1 MKYINLKKQLAILTI
16 AAFTFSACKKIT
28 TPEPMGDRGQ
38 TIVKILNG
46 GVAPAPGIIS
56 EAISFV
62 NVPYTL
68 EKALVDIR
76 RDVPNNSALNSTTVI
91 TVKDD
96 TSAIAFFNQDTV
108 STNPDRTNPSNLYY
122 YQLPTSWYSL
132 VLPAGIVKTGGQG
145 GNFSVTFAPGE
156 FAKQIEINI
165 PDATVLDPSNLY
177 ALAFTITTIDA
188 TGKISQAS
196 NSVIL
201 QIGAKNNY
209 DGVYKDDFCNYHPS
223 SNPGYTC
230 ASTEVE
236 LITTGANACKI
247 YWPLAGAFA
256 QPSILGGGFSYF
268 GAQEPEYTVNPSTF
282 AVTVQNAYVGAT
294 TFYTMSAGYNSH
306 YDPPS
311 KTFYVKYGYNNPGG
325 VFDPAATR
333 EWTQTL
339 KYTGPR

>member
-16 AAFTFSACKKIT
+16 AAFTFSACKKIS
-28 TPEPMGDRGQ
+28 TPEPMGDAGQ

-46 GVAPAPGIIS
+46 GVASDPSVIS

-62 NVPYTL
+62 NTPYTL
-68 EKALVDIR
+68 SKAVVDIR
-76 RDVPNNSALNSTTVI
+76 RDVPNNGALNGTTVI
-91 TVKDD
+91 TIKDD
-96 TSAIAFFNQDTV
+96 TSAVTNFNN
-108 STNPDRTNPSNLYY
+108 TNQSGLYL
-122 YQLPTSWYSL
+122 YQLPANWYTI
-132 VLPAGIVKTGGQG
+132 VPAAGIVKTGGQG
-145 GNFSVTFAPGE
+145 GNYTVTFAPGE

-188 TGKISQAS
+188 TGKISQVA

-209 DGVYKDDFCNYHPS
+209 DGVYTDDFCNYHPS

>member
-16 AAFTFSACKKIT
+16 AAFSFSACKKIT

-46 GVAPAPGIIS
+46 GVAPAPGLIS

-96 TSAIAFFNQDTV
+96 TSAI
-108 STNPDRTNPSNLYY
+108 TNYNTANGTSLL
-122 YQLPTSWYSL
+122 QLPTAWYT
-132 VLPAGIVKTGGQG
+132 VVPAAGIVKTGGQG

-165 PDATVLDPSNLY
+165 PDATVLNPSNLY

-201 QIGAKNNY
+201 QIGAKNNF

-230 ASTEVE
+230 STTVVH

-247 YWPLAGAFA
+247 YWPLAGAFG
-256 QPSILGGGFSYF
+256 QPSVLGGNLSYF
-268 GAQEPEYTVNPSTF
+268 GVQEPEYTVNPATN
-282 AVTVQNAYVGAT
+282 AVTVQNVAAGAS
-294 TFYTMSAGYNSH
+294 TFYNMAAGFNSH

-311 KTFYVKYGYNNPGG
+311 KTFYVKFGYNNPGG

-333 EWTQTL
+333 EWTVTL